1 MEPTKINLVN
11 KWKPIINNKIEPFK
25 LDDDILFIIA
35 EYIEKTLYD
44 FSIDT
49 PKHIDNILSK
59 YKQELIN
66 NGNIKII
73 NTYYNITLNSVVY
86 ELENGD
92 MIYDNSK
99 PLVTKEYIKKSIL
112 QFYQIVEPNHILLRI
127 EKIKKLRTQ
136 LQKNNIKYE

>member
-25 LDDDILFIIA
+25 LDDDILFIIS

>member
-25 LDDDILFIIA
+25 LDDDILFIIS

-112 QFYQIVEPNHILLRI
+112 QFYQIVEPNHPLLRI